1 MLGRER
7 QGDFQKNLHRGRE
20 KTRKGDKEIRMA
32 KKRDQLIQ
40 DITEKIR
47 QGSLGEEGKLPSE
60 RELALQL
67 GTSGNLL
74 REALVALEY
83 MGVLE
88 TRGREGIY
96 LQEEEIPEF
105 ESHLDTVRLWPEH
118 MLRDLLEMRSFLE
131 VPAAG
136 LAAERRTSEDL
147 QKMYR
152 CLENLER
159 IEKEGEREPGEGASW
174 DSLLHM
180 VIVEAADNRLLS
192 RVYEDF
198 SAVMT
203 KYIGQSRALA
213 FSQGKWPSK
222 ILGQHEEL
230 VRAVEEKDSEKARSI
245 VQNHI
250 ALARKRFGE

>member
-1 MLGRER
+1 
-7 QGDFQKNLHRGRE
+7 
-20 KTRKGDKEIRMA
+20 MA

-40 DITEKIR
+40 DITNKIR
-47 QGSLGEEGKLPSE
+47 RGSLGEEGKLPSE
-60 RELALQL
+60 RELAIQL
-67 GTSGNLL
+67 GTSRNLL

-96 LQEEEIPEF
+96 LQDEELPEF
-105 ESHLDTVRLWPEH
+105 ESHLNTVRLWPEH

-131 VPAAG
+131 IPAAG
-136 LAAERRTSEDL
+136 LAAERRNSEDL
-147 QKMYR
+147 QKMHQ

-159 IEKEGEREPGEGASW
+159 IEKDGENEPGEGASW

-192 RVYEDF
+192 RIYEDF

-213 FSQGKWPSK
+213 FSQGKWPST
-222 ILGQHEEL
+222 ILEQHELL
-230 VRAVEEKDSEKARSI
+230 VQAIEEKDGDRAREI
-245 VQNHI
+245 IQKHI
-250 ALARKRFGE
+250 DLARERFGE